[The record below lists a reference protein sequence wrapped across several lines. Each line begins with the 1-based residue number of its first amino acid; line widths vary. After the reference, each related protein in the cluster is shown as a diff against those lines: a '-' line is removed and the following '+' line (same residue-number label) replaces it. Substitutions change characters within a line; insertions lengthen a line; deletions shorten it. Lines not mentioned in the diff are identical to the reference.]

1 MSSMESNHIADYFV
15 VIGSP
20 LDVLEPLP
28 EHDQPITTR
37 NPMKLAYVARILDRF
52 PLEDRPDVSLP
63 TGLTLFCL
71 PDGLHVH
78 SSPKS
83 PSFFSFVQTSESGAQ
98 LIGCCLTFFE
108 ELSGIQRK
116 CFNALIDNDESTAD
130 VSSAAMSH
138 MKLYIPKCLCLLSR
152 WPFVS
157 SFKKFLCHL
166 YRLSLTPCIIPIERY
181 VCNFLGIWGQL
192 LSLSMPIIEL
202 THCYLCHCSLHR

>member
-1 MSSMESNHIADYFV
+1 MESNRIADYFV

-20 LDVLEPLP
+20 LDSLEPLP
-28 EHDQPITTR
+28 EHEQPITTSD
-37 NPMKLAYVARILDRF
+37 PVKLAYVARILDRY
-52 PLEDRPDVSLP
+52 PLEDRSDVSLP

-83 PSFFSFVQTSESGAQ
+83 PSFYSFVQTSESGAQ
-98 LIGCCLTFFE
+98 LIGCCLTFYE
-108 ELSGIQRK
+108 ELSEAQRK

-138 MKLYIPKCLCLLSR
+138 LKLYIPKCLCLLSH

-166 YRLSLTPCIIPIERY
+166 YRLSLTPCTIPIERY
-181 VCNFLGIWGQL
+181 VCNFLGIL
-192 LSLSMPIIEL
+192 RNFNLSVLVTEL
-202 THCYLCHCSLHR
+202 YPLHR